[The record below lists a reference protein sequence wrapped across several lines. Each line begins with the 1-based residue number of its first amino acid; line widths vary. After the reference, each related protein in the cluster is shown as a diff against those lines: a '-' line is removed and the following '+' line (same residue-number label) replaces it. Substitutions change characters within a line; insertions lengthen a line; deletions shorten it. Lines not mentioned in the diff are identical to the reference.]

1 MGASGEALASGQE
14 RNILIVNGRVPE
26 TCYVAFAL
34 QGGQGGTPLAN
45 DLCNRCS
52 ELLIWD
58 AEAALRGFQMKPLA

>member
-1 MGASGEALASGQE
+1 MALRVIAMKSGQE

-26 TCYVAFAL
+26 PCDVAFAL
-34 QGGQGGTPLAN
+34 QGVKGYSPAN

>member
-1 MGASGEALASGQE
+1 MVYRVVAMASRQE
-14 RNILIVNGRVPE
+14 RNNFRVTGNPE
-26 TCYVAFAL
+26 NSAL
-34 QGGQGGTPLAN
+34 LVLPEKGSRGYPLAN